1 MHTYASFREFWVVLS
16 ERLLTPSEVAD
27 RLAIAEHTLA
37 VWRVDRRHLPF
48 IKIGRMVRYSEDEVE
63 AFIERSARY
72 VQRGHSIGP

>member
-1 MHTYASFREFWVVLS
+1 MLS

-27 RLAIAEHTLA
+27 RLAVAEHTLA

-63 AFIERSARY
+63 AFIDRSARD
-72 VQRGHSIGP
+72 VGRGRLVGPS

>member
-1 MHTYASFREFWVVLS
+1 MLS

-27 RLAIAEHTLA
+27 RLAVAEHTLA

-63 AFIERSARY
+63 AFIERSARD
-72 VQRGHSIGP
+72 VRRGSLVAPS